1 MAIGSIALGALMTG
15 AGLFSLL
22 LAALFLRGLRNLA
35 SETFL
40 PRLMARRWPRVAGTI
55 ITAEV
60 HESPKNPGGVSFLG
74 VTQLAGGHSG
84 DEPSNGG
91 WPPGGWLPWPHTN
104 SPLSATDTPPAAK
117 RLESK

>member
-1 MAIGSIALGALMTG
+1 MAAGNAEYIGRAIHEWPQERSVWIIARAYQHSN
-15 AGLFSLL
+15 F
-22 LAALFLRGLRNLA
+22 
-35 SETFL
+35 
-40 PRLMARRWPRVAGTI
+40 W
-55 ITAEV
+55 
-60 HESPKNPGGVSFLG
+60 LG

-117 RLESK
+117 RLARPEANDPES